1 MKLLSRIIA
10 GAFVASLA
18 LAGTPAFAEI
28 ELRISSA
35 SPPDSPLVS
44 AFEVIKERMEAA
56 YPDDIKVSIHHSSSL
71 FKQGTELPAM
81 QRGNLEMA
89 TPIVYEIEQQLP
101 EYGALGKPYV
111 YRDVDHMLAVFRG
124 EIGDQFRADVEA
136 RMGVVIL
143 DTGYLGTR
151 TVGLRTVHN
160 VKSPDDLAGI
170 KLRMAPG
177 AAYQN
182 LATALGA
189 TPVSMPATEVYLALK
204 TGSIDGQDNPLNIAR
219 DWKFNEVTGEFVMTN
234 HLVQPVFFAISGK
247 AWATL
252 SDEQK
257 ATLKTAAREAA
268 DLQIGMT
275 REDEKNAREQFE
287 AAGIVISTPD
297 LAPFHAKVDA
307 VYAQP
312 GMMDKWLP
320 GLTDRVAATK

>member
-1 MKLLSRIIA
+1 MTFLSRIVAGVLIA
-10 GAFVASLA
+10 GLAFGSTSA
-18 LAGTPAFAEI
+18 LAET

-44 AFEVIKERMEAA
+44 AFEIIKKRMEAA
-56 YPDDIKVSIHHSSSL
+56 YPGEIKVSIHHSSSL

-101 EYGALGKPYV
+101 EYGVLGKPYV

-124 EIGDQFRADVEA
+124 EVGDQFRADVEA
-136 RMGVVIL
+136 KMGVVIL

-160 VKSPDDLAGI
+160 VKSPDDLVGI
-170 KLRMAPG
+170 KLRMPPG

-247 AWATL
+247 AWGGL
-252 SDEQK
+252 SDAQK
-257 ATLKTAAREAA
+257 ATLKSAAREAA
-268 DLQIGMT
+268 DLQIEMT
-275 REDEKNAREQFE
+275 RKDEKDARAQFE

-312 GMMDKWLP
+312 GMMDKWMP
-320 GLTDRVAATK
+320 GLADRVAAVK

>member
-1 MKLLSRIIA
+1 MTFLSRIVA
-10 GAFVASLA
+10 GVLVAGLAFGSTSA
-18 LAGTPAFAEI
+18 LAET

-44 AFEVIKERMEAA
+44 AFEIIKKRMEAA
-56 YPDDIKVSIHHSSSL
+56 YPGEIKVSIHHSSSL

-101 EYGALGKPYV
+101 EYGVLGKPYV

-124 EIGDQFRADVEA
+124 EVGDQFRADVEA
-136 RMGVVIL
+136 KMGVVIL

-160 VKSPDDLAGI
+160 VKSPDDLVGI
-170 KLRMAPG
+170 KLRMPPG

-247 AWATL
+247 AWGGL
-252 SDEQK
+252 SDAQK
-257 ATLKTAAREAA
+257 ATLKSAAREAA
-268 DLQIGMT
+268 DLQIEMT
-275 REDEKNAREQFE
+275 RKDEKDARAQFE

-312 GMMDKWLP
+312 GMMDKWMP
-320 GLTDRVAATK
+320 GLADRVAAVK

>member
-1 MKLLSRIIA
+1 MTFLSRIVAGVFIA
-10 GAFVASLA
+10 GLA
-18 LAGTPAFAEI
+18 LGSTSALAET

-44 AFEVIKERMEAA
+44 AFEVIKKRMEAT
-56 YPDDIKVSIHHSSSL
+56 YPGEIKVSIHHSSSL

-101 EYGALGKPYV
+101 EYGVLGKPYV

-124 EIGDQFRADVEA
+124 EVGDQFRADVEA
-136 RMGVVIL
+136 KMGVVIL

-170 KLRMAPG
+170 KLRMPPG

-247 AWATL
+247 AWGGL
-252 SDEQK
+252 SDAQK
-257 ATLKTAAREAA
+257 ATLKSAAREAA
-268 DLQIGMT
+268 DLQIEMT
-275 REDEKNAREQFE
+275 RKDEKDARAQFE
-287 AAGIVISTPD
+287 AAGIVVSTPD

-312 GMMDKWLP
+312 GMMDKWMP
-320 GLTDRVAATK
+320 GLADKVAAVK

>member
-1 MKLLSRIIA
+1 MKTNYIA
-10 GAFVASLA
+10 VAGLGVA
-18 LAGTPAFAEI
+18 LAMGATSALAQM

-35 SPPDSPLVS
+35 APPDNPLV
-44 AFEVIKERMEAA
+44 AGFEIIKERMEEA
-56 YPDDIKVSIHHSSSL
+56 YPDDIKVTIHHSSSL

-111 YRDVDHMLAVFRG
+111 YRDVDHMIAVYRG
-124 EIGDQFRADVEA
+124 DIGAQFYKDVHEK
-136 RMGVVIL
+136 MGVVIL

-151 TVGLRTVHN
+151 TIGLRTARG
-160 VKSPDDLAGI
+160 VKGPEDLEGV

-204 TGSIDGQDNPLNIAR
+204 TGAIDGQDNPLNLVKN
-219 DWKFNEVTGEFVMTN
+219 WKFDEVTEEFVMTN

-247 AWATL
+247 AWDQL
-252 SDEQK
+252 SEAQQ
-257 ATLKTAAREAA
+257 ATLKDAAREAA
-268 DLQIGMT
+268 DREIALT
-275 REDEKNAREQFE
+275 REAEKDARAQFE
-287 AAGIVISTPD
+287 AAGKTFSTPD
-297 LAPFHAKVDA
+297 LAPFRQRVDE

-312 GMMDKWLP
+312 GMMEDWMP
-320 GLTDRVAATK
+320 GLAERIDATQ